1 MVCFQCLLITT
12 QEHDC
17 SASDPV
23 LKVVISM
30 QSFKRG
36 MPLLPAYP
44 DEHCLTEIDAG
55 ERFGL
60 RRWVRY
66 EPRSTK
72 FQLAQYLPVF
82 MERVLACP
90 GAHRFCSMSGQYL
103 SLCHASCPTML
114 SQLQAESMTWSL
126 CQPSCKI
133 EVWVSRLEPITAW
146 TVTRFQKECIC
157 WCLSARVWTKSCVV
171 SYTTNLAVART
182 SSPSSCWQKHVNL
195 TSIVLLLILQE
206 CGDRMVGNRD
216 GSKQSAWYNL
226 SHFWKPRPEVGS
238 LSVCGASCRL
248 GADAFTFS
256 RGRG

>member
-1 MVCFQCLLITT
+1 MGKTWENIIYTILEVHTFLGLLGFLYMSNLQPGQVVFFDMVCFQCLLITT
-12 QEHDC
+12 QKHDC

-72 FQLAQYLPVF
+72 FQLAQYLPIF

-90 GAHRFCSMSGQYL
+90 DAHRFCSMSGQYL
-103 SLCHASCPTML
+103 SLCHA
-114 SQLQAESMTWSL
+114 
-126 CQPSCKI
+126 
-133 EVWVSRLEPITAW
+133 
-146 TVTRFQKECIC
+146 
-157 WCLSARVWTKSCVV
+157 
-171 SYTTNLAVART
+171 
-182 SSPSSCWQKHVNL
+182 
-195 TSIVLLLILQE
+195 
-206 CGDRMVGNRD
+206 
-216 GSKQSAWYNL
+216 
-226 SHFWKPRPEVGS
+226 
-238 LSVCGASCRL
+238 
-248 GADAFTFS
+248 
-256 RGRG
+256 

>member
-1 MVCFQCLLITT
+1 
-12 QEHDC
+12 
-17 SASDPV
+17 
-23 LKVVISM
+23 M

-114 SQLQAESMTWSL
+114 SQLQAESMT
-126 CQPSCKI
+126 
-133 EVWVSRLEPITAW
+133 
-146 TVTRFQKECIC
+146 
-157 WCLSARVWTKSCVV
+157 
-171 SYTTNLAVART
+171 
-182 SSPSSCWQKHVNL
+182 
-195 TSIVLLLILQE
+195 
-206 CGDRMVGNRD
+206 
-216 GSKQSAWYNL
+216 
-226 SHFWKPRPEVGS
+226 
-238 LSVCGASCRL
+238 
-248 GADAFTFS
+248 
-256 RGRG
+256 